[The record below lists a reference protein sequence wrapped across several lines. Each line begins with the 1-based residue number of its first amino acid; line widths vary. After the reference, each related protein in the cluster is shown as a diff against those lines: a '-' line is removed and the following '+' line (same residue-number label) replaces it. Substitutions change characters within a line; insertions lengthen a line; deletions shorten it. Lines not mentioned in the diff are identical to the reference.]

1 MKVTL
6 LGKKNKGVI
15 VKTLQIIKSARV
27 DSSVIAFLK
36 YNKINKKLTICF
48 NSGAVYIYSNCPR
61 NYARFLFGA
70 HENGFSVGHVFNALI
85 KDNDNIPYR
94 TLGTAHMEFSL
105 DNII

>member
-6 LGKKNKGVI
+6 HGRKNKGVI

-94 TLGTAHMEFSL
+94 TLGRAQMEFSL

>member
-94 TLGTAHMEFSL
+94 TLGKAQMEFSL